1 MTLALMRD
9 LREHRAARAAALT
22 VFLQFLELRHKV
34 ELHNLTGRMV
44 ECPLDELNRP
54 RASVDP
60 QLRIPPTEAEIEQL
74 FAGWRTEPV
83 TCRKFAP
90 PARNDAAARLAADV
104 GLRIA
109 DQRCPHARPGRR
121 PLGAGPVRQAQTS
134 ATARAHIGE
143 VPTSRPSS
151 LARLA
156 TPSRP
161 ARAPAGPCHPG
172 EPPSLPARRQPA
184 SRRRPMTCVHCGT
197 PLPPGGRRIGATAT
211 TCVERG
217 RRSRG
222 ARQSGSSWWTTST
235 CPTGAPLSPD
245 TPSVSATWPTE
256 PFEPGSTSAA
266 PPGRTPRTG
275 TC

>member
-1 MTLALMRD
+1 LTLALMRD

-151 LARLA
+151 LRGSPHRHAPPAHRPVPA
-156 TPSRP
+156 TPV
-161 ARAPAGPCHPG
+161 
-172 EPPSLPARRQPA
+172 
-184 SRRRPMTCVHCGT
+184 SRRACPHGGS
-197 PLPPGGRRIGATAT
+197 PLP
-211 TCVERG
+211 VD
-217 RRSRG
+217 
-222 ARQSGSSWWTTST
+222 AR
-235 CPTGAPLSPD
+235 
-245 TPSVSATWPTE
+245 
-256 PFEPGSTSAA
+256 
-266 PPGRTPRTG
+266 
-275 TC
+275 